1 MRGKII
7 VIVAPSGSGKTTI
20 VKKLMSEFPILRFSV
35 SGTTRKARNGE
46 IHGKDYYFLT
56 RQEFDSKIAEGD
68 FLEWEEF
75 YSGKRYGTLRSDVEN
90 QLDKGYFCVLD
101 IEVKGALNVKSIY
114 KEKALT
120 IFIKPPSLE
129 ILKERLE
136 KRGTETPETLK
147 ERLDRVEM
155 EMKYETSFDHIVVN
169 NDLEIAC
176 NEVKK
181 LVQTF
186 INEE

>member
-7 VIVAPSGSGKTTI
+7 VVVAPSGSGKTTI
-20 VKKLMSEFPILRFSV
+20 VKKLMSELPILQFSV
-35 SGTTRKARNGE
+35 SGTTRNPRSNE

-56 RQEFDSKIAEGD
+56 RQEFDSKIADGA

-75 YSGKRYGTLRSDVEN
+75 YGGKRYGTLQSDVEN

-114 KEKALT
+114 KDKALT

-129 ILKERLE
+129 ILKDRLE

-147 ERLDRVEM
+147 ERLDRFEM
-155 EMKYETSFDHIVVN
+155 EMKYETSFDHTVVN
-169 NDLEIAC
+169 NDLEIAY

-181 LVQTF
+181 LVITF